1 MSENETKKEEEFDT
15 KRARR
20 SCLIVFL
27 GFLSLIVAIF
37 LTFYLLIFA
46 SCHQEPDLSEYHLS
60 GETVVLSGE
69 EFDYHITYESLSVKY
84 TPETGSNANVIK
96 LSVSIDEGVEIPKVL
111 YFFTT
116 TDISRIESNG
126 VEGAIYKK
134 LPFPGGRMEV
144 SVGSNPCEV
153 DLYYY
158 YSDNFKGYIK
168 FGLTGFTVKQN
179 LYEETSVEAIE
190 IDLY

>member
-20 SCLIVFL
+20 SCVIVHSS
-27 GFLSLIVAIF
+27 FLSLLVAVLF
-37 LTFYLLIFA
+37 SFCLLIFT
-46 SCHQEPDLSEYHLS
+46 SCHREPDLSDYHLS

-84 TPETGSNANVIK
+84 TPETGSSANVIK
-96 LSVSIDEGVEIPKVL
+96 ISVSLDEGVEIPDIL

-134 LPFPGGRMEV
+134 LPVAGGRMEI
-144 SVGSNPCEV
+144 SVGTNPCEV
-153 DLYYY
+153 ELYYY
-158 YSDNFKGYIK
+158 HDGFKGYIK
-168 FGLTGFTVKQN
+168 FGLTKLTIKQD
-179 LYEETSVEAIE
+179 LYEDASVEAIE